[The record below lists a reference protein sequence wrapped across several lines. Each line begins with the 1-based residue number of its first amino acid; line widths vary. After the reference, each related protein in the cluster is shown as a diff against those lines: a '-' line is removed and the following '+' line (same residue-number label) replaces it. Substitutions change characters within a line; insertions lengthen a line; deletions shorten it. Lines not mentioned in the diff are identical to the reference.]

1 MSCGSIISVKEPL
14 TPDAATALIKTII
27 REGQVT
33 WSQHASDEMRADDPT
48 MVDCVN
54 FMRAGAVS
62 EPAEFIRNTWRYRIH
77 TPRIYVVVAFRSE
90 QELAVVT
97 AWRERP

>member
-1 MSCGSIISVKEPL
+1 MNEPL

-27 REGQVT
+27 ADGQVS
-33 WSQHASDEMRADDPT
+33 WSQHAKDEMLADNLT

-54 FMRAGAVS
+54 VMRAGAVS
-62 EPAEFIRNTWRYRIH
+62 EPAEYIRNTWRYRIH

-90 QELAVVT
+90 QELAIVT
-97 AWRERP
+97 AWRQQR